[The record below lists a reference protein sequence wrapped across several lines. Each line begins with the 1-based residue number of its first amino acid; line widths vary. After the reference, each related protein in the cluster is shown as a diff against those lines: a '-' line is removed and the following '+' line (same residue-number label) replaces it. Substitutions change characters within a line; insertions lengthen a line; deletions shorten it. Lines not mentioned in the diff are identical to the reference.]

1 MVVFLFVIIYLIS
14 HLCTFYIYKKCN
26 FMGGPNAAIYLLSC
40 YVSQLIIPLFILLL
54 SLILSGVAHNL
65 FVARIAEYLT
75 ACLGLILFTTI
86 NVMIFSVKSKKT
98 S

>member
-1 MVVFLFVIIYLIS
+1 
-14 HLCTFYIYKKCN
+14 
-26 FMGGPNAAIYLLSC
+26 MGGPNAAIYLLSC

-54 SLILSGVAHNL
+54 SLILSGVAQNL
-65 FVARIAEYLT
+65 FVARFAEYLT

-86 NVMIFSVKSKKT
+86 NVMIFSVKSKKN